1 MNTCDRAMNQATYL
15 FVLLNAGLIG
25 SDFSYKDFATLCYP
39 EAPCPPALAGTLD
52 CCQTFGTDAASQLV
66 LNSAAHFQTC
76 AQINSPTGDVAG
88 LKGRSAVTSS
98 DSQQDPQIWITQL
111 TEVSHNLCMCESDAC
126 FQEARC
132 LSVCMC

>member
-1 MNTCDRAMNQATYL
+1 MNQRLCL
-15 FVLLNAGLIG
+15 FVILNAGLTA

-39 EAPCPPALAGTLD
+39 EAPCSPAFAGTLD
-52 CCQTFGTDAASQLV
+52 CCQSFGTDAASQLV

-111 TEVSHNLCMCESDAC
+111 TEVSPTLLFCVI
-126 FQEARC
+126 Q
-132 LSVCMC
+132 